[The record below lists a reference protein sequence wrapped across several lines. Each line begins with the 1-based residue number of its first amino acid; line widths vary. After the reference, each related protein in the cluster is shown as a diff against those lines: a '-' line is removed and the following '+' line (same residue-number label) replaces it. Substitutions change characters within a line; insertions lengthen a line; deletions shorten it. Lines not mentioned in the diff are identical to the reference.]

1 MIPSTKN
8 SVRITTKI
16 ILFSILSSLIFVSCE
31 ESLPTR
37 DETPV
42 DIFSSFLTTV
52 DGRTSFRVTRDPASI
67 NEPHPPPV
75 RIRFGVI
82 NIFDETLQGTPDII
96 NGSIDI
102 WIANDTNQAGKTYLL
117 TKDSEI
123 PPIGTPPLIENASL
137 TIDPGDTFFVEISW
151 PHEVN
156 GTTKVWEY
164 LGIGNGSSRLVNIS
178 VLAKIQLFEELPPI
192 VSDLLQLR
200 ITYVKNS

>member
-1 MIPSTKN
+1 VNNHYQPGTKLRLIYFLHHSAQST
-8 SVRITTKI
+8 VEQV
-16 ILFSILSSLIFVSCE
+16 F
-31 ESLPTR
+31 ESR
-37 DETPV
+37 ETPAA
-42 DIFSSFLTTV
+42 ILT
-52 DGRTSFRVTRDPASI
+52 
-67 NEPHPPPV
+67 PHPPPV
-75 RIRFGVI
+75 RLRFGVI
-82 NIFDETLQGTPDII
+82 NIFDETLQGTPDVI

-117 TKDSEI
+117 TKESEV

-156 GTTKVWEY
+156 GTIKVWEY
-164 LGIGNGSSRLVNIS
+164 LNMNIGSSRLINIS